1 MLRHIG
7 SLLPYRKST
16 SVRLDRERSLAQ
28 AIVDTVREPLL
39 VFDKDLRVVAA
50 SRSFYLTFRADRQET
65 HGRLLCE
72 IGDGQWNIPG
82 LRAQLE
88 KIAPDDAVLE
98 DYEVE
103 HAFPEIG
110 HRIMLL
116 NARKVFYE
124 DNGHTTLLLAI
135 DDVTERRAA
144 DRVLQQLLRQKEL
157 LLAEM
162 QHRVANSLQII
173 ASILLL
179 KASTVQSEETRL
191 HLHDAHKRVI
201 SVAAAQQHLL
211 ASPRGDPIA
220 IGPYLSK
227 LCETLAQSMIGDG
240 RRVALA
246 VVQQREV
253 VERAADL
260 EMVGAKG
267 FFLDRKGASEQRLS
281 LGIATLGVV
290 QQRQVVERAA
300 DLGVVGAKGSFFDRQ
315 SADEERLGLRVAALG
330 TIQLGEPTH
339 TCCGVRMVRAL
350 LG

>member
-1 MLRHIG
+1 
-7 SLLPYRKST
+7 
-16 SVRLDRERSLAQ
+16 
-28 AIVDTVREPLL
+28 
-39 VFDKDLRVVAA
+39 
-50 SRSFYLTFRADRQET
+50 
-65 HGRLLCE
+65 LLCE

-227 LCETLAQSMIGDG
+227 LCETLAQSMIGEGRGVAMEVVAKEGTVSSGDAVSIGLIVTEGVINALKYAFPSDKHDARIVVAYDIDG
-240 RRVALA
+240 QNWTLSIADNGIGSANGSPVAGKAGLGTTIINVLAEQLVARVSVTSGPSGGTILA
-246 VVQQREV
+246 VAHAIV
-253 VERAADL
+253 D
-260 EMVGAKG
+260 
-267 FFLDRKGASEQRLS
+267 
-281 LGIATLGVV
+281 
-290 QQRQVVERAA
+290 
-300 DLGVVGAKGSFFDRQ
+300 
-315 SADEERLGLRVAALG
+315 
-330 TIQLGEPTH
+330 
-339 TCCGVRMVRAL
+339 CGDVRSPQAETF
-350 LG
+350 

>member
-1 MLRHIG
+1 
-7 SLLPYRKST
+7 
-16 SVRLDRERSLAQ
+16 
-28 AIVDTVREPLL
+28 
-39 VFDKDLRVVAA
+39 
-50 SRSFYLTFRADRQET
+50 
-65 HGRLLCE
+65 
-72 IGDGQWNIPG
+72 
-82 LRAQLE
+82 
-88 KIAPDDAVLE
+88 
-98 DYEVE
+98 
-103 HAFPEIG
+103 
-110 HRIMLL
+110 MLL

-191 HLHDAHKRVI
+191 HLHDAHKHVI

-330 TIQLGEPTH
+330 TIQLREPTH